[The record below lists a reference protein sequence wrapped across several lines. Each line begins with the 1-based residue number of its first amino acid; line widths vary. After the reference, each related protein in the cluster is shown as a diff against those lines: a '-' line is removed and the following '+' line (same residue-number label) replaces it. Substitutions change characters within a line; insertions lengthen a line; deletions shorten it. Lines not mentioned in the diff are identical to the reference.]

1 MATQAMIAF
10 APDGTILRMNDM
22 FLSAMGYTSDEIVGK
37 HHRIFVDP
45 AYAESPEYE
54 MFWEKLRSGENQTGE
69 FCRFAK
75 NGEEVWIQASYIPVP
90 GHDGNLEKIVKIAQV
105 ITARKL
111 RNADARSQVAAIG
124 RSMAVIE
131 FELDGTIITANEN
144 FLNAMGYRLEEIAG
158 QHHRMF
164 VDSDYAASE
173 DYRQFWKSLGKGE
186 YKSDQFRRF
195 GKGGREIWIQAS
207 YNPVQNASGKT
218 VKIVKFATD
227 ITENVLQRRRIES
240 VQSTIDGELM
250 SIAGD
255 LESSSTTAA
264 DAARES
270 STMVQAVATGAEQM
284 AGSIRE
290 INDKVTRSSEMT
302 RQAVDQSLAT
312 SEAVSGLH
320 EAASRIGDVISLI
333 KDIADQTNLLALN
346 ATIEA
351 ARAGE
356 AGKGFAV
363 VASEVKNL
371 ANQTAKATGEIQ
383 QLVDTVQASTDSSVT
398 AIQNITSAINDLD
411 QISMTISTAI
421 NEQSGVTGEISENM
435 RVASRNVDAIAESL
449 NMVVSTTGRIRSTVD
464 KIRAA

>member
-1 MATQAMIAF
+1 
-10 APDGTILRMNDM
+10 
-22 FLSAMGYTSDEIVGK
+22 
-37 HHRIFVDP
+37 
-45 AYAESPEYE
+45 
-54 MFWEKLRSGENQTGE
+54 
-69 FCRFAK
+69 
-75 NGEEVWIQASYIPVP
+75 
-90 GHDGNLEKIVKIAQV
+90 
-105 ITARKL
+105 
-111 RNADARSQVAAIG
+111 
-124 RSMAVIE
+124 
-131 FELDGTIITANEN
+131 
-144 FLNAMGYRLEEIAG
+144 MGYRLEEIAG